1 MKTVYAAALL
11 RPAAALHRAAA
22 ALLPAA
28 LAVLLSVAACTG
40 SQAKPDSVP
49 LAQPPEMAQW
59 GDAGVPVKPGTPAPP
74 ASEASRAPGAQ
85 KPSAPP
91 LMPDQ
96 EFRHGRPEPLQ
107 REAKFDAPVPI
118 ERKLK
123 NGARILIVPNH
134 SAPLVAVEVR
144 LLHGV
149 DAVPIAKA
157 GLAELT
163 ADAVLEGTR
172 KRTSEQLAR
181 DVEDI
186 AAELTATAGNESTAV
201 HLNCLRESLDK
212 GLDLLADVVTE
223 PAFRAADV
231 ERVRTLRLARLAQ
244 KQASIGLLAADEERL
259 LIYGPDH
266 PLGQPASG
274 TTSTVQ
280 AIGRDQ
286 IAAHHRAFWIPND
299 AVISV
304 AGDIE
309 PPEAVTL
316 LERAFARWR
325 PRPLPRL
332 KAPPPRPVGKRF
344 IAVVEKPSATQSQ
357 VWVVGPLFPARE
369 ADAVPLEIANNV
381 LGGVFTSRLNLNLR
395 EKHGYSYG
403 VFSGLQLGRAF
414 GAFVARGGIIAKS
427 TVPAATEYENEI
439 GAFAGGD
446 MTEDELRRARDTYIR
461 TLPSTLETDDAIAS
475 AIADLVVLGRP
486 LDFYR
491 TLPDRARAL
500 TRDQVIAV
508 VKKWIKPEEWPVVI
522 VGPVGD
528 ARGELEKLGF
538 GPVETAS
545 SR

>member
-1 MKTVYAAALL
+1 
-11 RPAAALHRAAA
+11 
-22 ALLPAA
+22 
-28 LAVLLSVAACTG
+28 
-40 SQAKPDSVP
+40 
-49 LAQPPEMAQW
+49 
-59 GDAGVPVKPGTPAPP
+59 
-74 ASEASRAPGAQ
+74 
-85 KPSAPP
+85 
-91 LMPDQ
+91 
-96 EFRHGRPEPLQ
+96 
-107 REAKFDAPVPI
+107 
-118 ERKLK
+118 
-123 NGARILIVPNH
+123 
-134 SAPLVAVEVR
+134 VR

-149 DAVPIAKA
+149 NAVPIAKA

-181 DVEDI
+181 DIEDI

-212 GLDLLADVVTE
+212 GLDILADVVTE
-223 PAFRAADV
+223 PAFRTADV
-231 ERVRTLRLARLAQ
+231 ERVRTLRLADLAQ
-244 KQASIGLLAADEERL
+244 KQASIGQLAGDEARR
-259 LIYGPDH
+259 LIYGAEH
-266 PLGQPASG
+266 PLGQPVSG

-286 IAAHHRAFWIPND
+286 IAAHHRAFWVPDD

-304 AGDIE
+304 AGDIDAG
-309 PPEAVTL
+309 EATAL
-316 LERAFARWR
+316 LERAFANWR
-325 PRPLPRL
+325 ARPLPRL
-332 KAPPPRPVGKRF
+332 NVPPPKPAGKRF

-357 VWVVGPLFPARE
+357 VWVVGPLFPARD
-369 ADAVPLEIANNV
+369 ADAIPLEIANNV

-403 VFSGLQLGRAF
+403 VFSVLRLGREF
-414 GAFVARGGIIAKS
+414 GWFAALGGIVAKS
-427 TVPAATEYENEI
+427 TVPAATEYEKEI
-439 GAFAGGD
+439 AAFAGGD
-446 MTEDELRRARDTYIR
+446 MTDDELRRARDTYIR
-461 TLPSTLETDDAIAS
+461 ILPSTLETDDAVAS

-491 TLPDRARAL
+491 TLPDRAQAL

-508 VKKWIKPEEWPVVI
+508 VKKWIKPAQWPVVI

-538 GPVETAS
+538 GPVEAVS